1 MAGSNALRIAL
12 GAGAGVAILGA
23 AVLVEPMLR
32 PRDAV
37 PPAGQVAVTAP
48 VPAEPA
54 PDPADAAQV
63 AVAAPQAEAEA
74 VAVPE
79 AEVVIPAAVPPTPPV
94 IDVVRIAPDGT
105 GIIAGKA
112 PAGMA
117 VAVLLGTDTLAE
129 AVADASGSF
138 VAFVTLPPSDTPRIL
153 SLLADPAGA
162 AVPSEATVIVA
173 PSPPPEP
180 QTETVVAS
188 VAEPQSPETQPEA
201 PEIAE
206 AVTTEPAPTE
216 PAPTEPAPTEPAPT
230 EPAPT
235 EPAPTE
241 PAPTEPAPTEPA
253 PTEPQSTEPA
263 SLAPEA
269 APQIALAD
277 VAEPVATPPVTAD
290 QNPQAESSPPSPTA
304 EASDT
309 AAPTT
314 ADLPASEPPVAA
326 PEIAQTA
333 TPTPAPATATEA
345 SQDVAA
351 TPTAPV
357 LTTDVTPQA
366 LADQPVADPAPQ
378 AESATVAA
386 VDPAPSARVPQNPPE
401 LLDTLP
407 ALQPPA
413 PDAPGIAPVLRM
425 DEAGVRVL
433 QPAIAPGASP
443 EVLATVALDA
453 IAYDDAGEVR
463 LSGRAAGGGTV
474 RVYIDNRPVIE
485 VPVEA
490 NGQWTSGLPDVA
502 TGVYTMRVDQ
512 LDAAGSVISRIET
525 PFQREERA
533 TIAAAMGEQTN
544 APDFTVAVKTVQ
556 PGATLWAI
564 ARDRYGD
571 GVMYVQVF
579 EANRDRIRNP
589 DLIYPG
595 QVFVLP
601 EVVAQ

>member
-216 PAPTEPAPTEPAPT
+216 PAPTEPA
-230 EPAPT
+230 
-235 EPAPTE
+235 
-241 PAPTEPAPTEPA
+241 
-253 PTEPQSTEPA
+253 ST
-263 SLAPEA
+263 APEA

>member
-206 AVTTEPAPTE
+206 AVT
-216 PAPTEPAPTEPAPT
+216 
-230 EPAPT
+230 T